1 MSGKISKRAKKQ
13 ILNIAFLVILI
24 GVTFTVIF
32 VSNDINLRDVGA
44 FLSSC
49 NPWYIVAAFG
59 GLLGYIMFEA
69 VSLHIIARTL
79 GHKSKFVSSTA
90 YSTSDLYYSAITPSA
105 SGGQPASAFYMMRD
119 GMGGGTA
126 GFTVL
131 FNIIAYTV
139 ATILVGLFGVA
150 ACPHM
155 FGQIG
160 HWFAKTLI
168 IFGFVIQILLLAL
181 LLLCLFRARV
191 ILKIGGWGISLLT
204 KLHIVKKPEKWR
216 GKLDNVVTKYR
227 SCRTVIKSHP
237 MLFVNALLLNIAQRT
252 SQTLIPCFVVFAV
265 RPDTADFLQLFCM
278 QAYVLMGYNSI
289 PLPGGTGA
297 YEYLYPNVFGIGGYD
312 MTFILSAMMVSRFIS
327 YYICM
332 IVCGIY
338 TLAYHAV
345 GIKKAGGDVREALQ
359 PPDKVDLGALISD
372 GEVSSEQSAPEPQT
386 DEQSADEPSGEPDT
400 ADGPD
405 TDSVDGAPPVNE
417 ENPATKENIDNDLPT
432 TNEEREKTQ

>member
-119 GMGGGTA
+119 GMSGGTA

-155 FGQIG
+155 FGQVG
-160 HWFAKTLI
+160 HW
-168 IFGFVIQILLLAL
+168 
-181 LLLCLFRARV
+181 
-191 ILKIGGWGISLLT
+191 
-204 KLHIVKKPEKWR
+204 
-216 GKLDNVVTKYR
+216 
-227 SCRTVIKSHP
+227 
-237 MLFVNALLLNIAQRT
+237 
-252 SQTLIPCFVVFAV
+252 
-265 RPDTADFLQLFCM
+265 
-278 QAYVLMGYNSI
+278 
-289 PLPGGTGA
+289 
-297 YEYLYPNVFGIGGYD
+297 
-312 MTFILSAMMVSRFIS
+312 S
-327 YYICM
+327 Y
-332 IVCGIY
+332 
-338 TLAYHAV
+338 
-345 GIKKAGGDVREALQ
+345 
-359 PPDKVDLGALISD
+359 S
-372 GEVSSEQSAPEPQT
+372 
-386 DEQSADEPSGEPDT
+386 
-400 ADGPD
+400 
-405 TDSVDGAPPVNE
+405 
-417 ENPATKENIDNDLPT
+417 
-432 TNEEREKTQ
+432 